1 MAAKRPRS
9 TDHGTMFIRPF
20 HLLLPALAHWV
31 NREQSNVI
39 NYLREESRI
48 LRERNR
54 QGLGK
59 SMQTNRLPSWRW
71 KLGVA
76 RPPLSR
82 LLLPLRSWQEPRQRL
97 GSSVVLARPRQSAA
111 DAGRS

>member
-9 TDHGTMFIRPF
+9 TDPGTMFIRPF
-20 HLLLPALAHWV
+20 HLLLSALAHWV

-54 QGLGK
+54 QGLGNK
-59 SMQTNRLPSWRW
+59 LLSGEPPPTIGGRTSNDTSPS
-71 KLGVA
+71 A
-76 RPPLSR
+76 
-82 LLLPLRSWQEPRQRL
+82 
-97 GSSVVLARPRQSAA
+97 GSSTTTTGRPNEHLGRFLAPLYGVRLAS
-111 DAGRS
+111 S